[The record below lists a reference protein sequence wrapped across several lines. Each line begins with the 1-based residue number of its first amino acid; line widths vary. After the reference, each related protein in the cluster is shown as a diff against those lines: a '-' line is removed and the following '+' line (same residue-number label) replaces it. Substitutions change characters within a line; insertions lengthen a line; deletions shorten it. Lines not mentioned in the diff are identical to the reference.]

1 MKSGGPKIFFLTI
14 LLVGAAAGLGWVIF
28 GRLQDRA
35 GSNKSVMT
43 LRPVPVETAQIK
55 RGPIALQRIFS
66 GELHALAEFVV
77 APKVSGRVERV
88 IVNIADTVKRGQVVA
103 ELDNDEY
110 VQAVAQAQADLE
122 VARANSP
129 RPKAPWKL
137 PIASLNAPSHF

>member
-35 GSNKSVMT
+35 GSNKSAMT

-66 GELHALAEFVV
+66 GELHALATSRS
-77 APKVSGRVERV
+77 A
-88 IVNIADTVKRGQVVA
+88 
-103 ELDNDEY
+103 
-110 VQAVAQAQADLE
+110 
-122 VARANSP
+122 
-129 RPKAPWKL
+129 
-137 PIASLNAPSHF
+137 